1 MCVFHIETDN
11 AMKFSTS
18 LLAAA
23 LLAATAVPAAHA
35 ADDNWVVRFGASGV
49 VPKSDNGDLAGMQAN
64 VSGDLKPTASLEYL
78 FTRNWG
84 LELLAAVPF
93 QHNVRLNGVE
103 AAKTRELPPI
113 LGVNYHFMPDSVVS
127 PFVGA
132 GVNYTLFY
140 DTHGVGPL
148 QDARV
153 KIDNSWGA
161 AAHAGFDYN
170 FAPNWMFTAD
180 VRWVDIASDVH
191 VNGSNVGHA
200 TINPLVYGLSF
211 GYRF

>member
-1 MCVFHIETDN
+1 MWASHYVWMKP
-11 AMKFSTS
+11 MKFSTS

-23 LLAATAVPAAHA
+23 MLAAAGVSAAHA

-49 VPKSDNGDLAGMQAN
+49 VPKSDNGNLAGMRAN
-64 VSGDLKPTASLEYL
+64 VSGDMKPSGSLEYL
-78 FTRNWG
+78 LTPNWG
-84 LELLAAVPF
+84 VELLAAVP
-93 QHNVRLNGVE
+93 HSVRLDGVQ
-103 AAKTRELPPI
+103 AAKTHELPPTI
-113 LGVNYHFMPDSVVS
+113 GVNYHFMTDKAIS
-127 PFVGA
+127 PFVGL
-132 GVNYTLFY
+132 GINYTGFY
-140 DTHGVGPL
+140 DTKGVGPL
-148 QDARV
+148 EGARV

-170 FAPNWMFTAD
+170 FSPKWMFTAD
-180 VRWVDIASDVH
+180 VRWVDITSDVH